1 MNLKEM
7 KNSSNDTVPKKEKRQ
22 LISNDTMQKSKQPN
36 VMDLVQKQSATIQY
50 QQKKLTRQNQ
60 TIQKLSSEKSNLTST
75 IAKLQEELSSTQ
87 KINQKLVKQN
97 DDLRNNNGLKTK
109 KEVEDILAKSRD
121 IQIQNSK
128 LIGLVN
134 KSNIE
139 AVDRANAER
148 DEAIKDADRA
158 KADMK
163 KQCSLKVRQ
172 AEKGKEAAI
181 RRTRKA
187 EKTLKKRSF
196 LAYGLLA
203 FTLFCAGIM
212 NKLVR
217 NDFLMFFKV
226 LLCGLFEIL
235 SAYANFMM
243 HASDTMAIGTAW
255 FMRIL
260 LTILLLI
267 GTCVCFKLISL
278 LVSTYKKRWC
288 TLSLKV
294 LVVSLAV
301 IEVFGPA
308 FRSIVSINLVLLFF
322 LTQIGYLIL
331 LRYLDDYYEMHNRT
345 DEWRRKQNR

>member
-1 MNLKEM
+1 
-7 KNSSNDTVPKKEKRQ
+7 
-22 LISNDTMQKSKQPN
+22 
-36 VMDLVQKQSATIQY
+36 
-50 QQKKLTRQNQ
+50 
-60 TIQKLSSEKSNLTST
+60 
-75 IAKLQEELSSTQ
+75 
-87 KINQKLVKQN
+87 
-97 DDLRNNNGLKTK
+97 
-109 KEVEDILAKSRD
+109 
-121 IQIQNSK
+121 
-128 LIGLVN
+128 
-134 KSNIE
+134 
-139 AVDRANAER
+139 
-148 DEAIKDADRA
+148 
-158 KADMK
+158 
-163 KQCSLKVRQ
+163 
-172 AEKGKEAAI
+172 
-181 RRTRKA
+181 
-187 EKTLKKRSF
+187 
-196 LAYGLLA
+196 
-203 FTLFCAGIM
+203 
-212 NKLVR
+212 
-217 NDFLMFFKV
+217 
-226 LLCGLFEIL
+226 
-235 SAYANFMM
+235 MM